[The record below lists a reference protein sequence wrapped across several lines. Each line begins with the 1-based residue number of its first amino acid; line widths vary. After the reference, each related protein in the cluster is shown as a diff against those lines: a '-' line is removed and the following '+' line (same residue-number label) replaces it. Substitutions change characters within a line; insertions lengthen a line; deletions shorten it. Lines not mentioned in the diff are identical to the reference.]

1 MKVSRLRIA
10 LVVLGDA
17 MLCVA
22 LVLIVQIDNLVNG
35 TLYNYGLSFSDNWAQ
50 PYWLMLRVSMA
61 LIVVAILVISVV
73 ELPYPLFE
81 ENKESE
87 KEPEETAGEVMT
99 EGEVVEEEVVVVEE
113 EEGTTVSVSSS
124 E

>member
-1 MKVSRLRIA
+1 MSRLRVG
-10 LVVLGDA
+10 LVILGDA
-17 MLCVA
+17 MLCVV
-22 LVLIVQIDNLVNG
+22 LVLLVQLDQLINK

-81 ENKESE
+81 EKTENEE
-87 KEPEETAGEVMT
+87 KSEETAIDVETEVAI
-99 EGEVVEEEVVVVEE
+99 EEQVVAE
-113 EEGTTVSVSSS
+113 EEGTPVSVDSSV
-124 E
+124 